1 MKAIPFLDLQ
11 ALHASIAGELNDA
24 MAKVMQHG
32 QFIMG
37 PEVRRFE
44 HQFANFTGAR
54 AAIGCANGTAAL
66 HAALCAL
73 EVGPGKEVILPSHTF
88 IATAEA
94 VLLTGARPVFV
105 EVDEE
110 TMLIDP
116 AKVRAAFSARTAAI
130 IAVHLYGMPCDMD
143 ALRAVAAERNVPIA
157 EDAAQAHGSTYKK
170 KQAGTLGAV
179 ASFSFFPGKN
189 LGAFGDAGAVTTND
203 PSLARTLRLYVNH
216 GREAKFEHLIVG
228 NNYRLD
234 TVQAAVLGVKL
245 RHLENWNLQRQRLAA
260 RYLEHFS
267 QEPFASFP
275 VRVQAA
281 PAGAASTYH
290 LMVVRIPRRD
300 EIMDELHKRGV
311 PTGLHYPIPCHLQPA
326 LRELSDGPGSLVV
339 TEKIAQQV
347 LSLPMCPT
355 FTLDDVD
362 RICDIFRAVI
372 IHSKVR

>member
-11 ALHASIAGELNDA
+11 TLHASIAGELNDA

-116 AKVRAAFSARTAAI
+116 AKIRAAFSARTAAI
-130 IAVHLYGMPCDMD
+130 IA
-143 ALRAVAAERNVPIA
+143 
-157 EDAAQAHGSTYKK
+157 
-170 KQAGTLGAV
+170 
-179 ASFSFFPGKN
+179 
-189 LGAFGDAGAVTTND
+189 
-203 PSLARTLRLYVNH
+203 
-216 GREAKFEHLIVG
+216 
-228 NNYRLD
+228 
-234 TVQAAVLGVKL
+234 
-245 RHLENWNLQRQRLAA
+245 
-260 RYLEHFS
+260 
-267 QEPFASFP
+267 
-275 VRVQAA
+275 
-281 PAGAASTYH
+281 
-290 LMVVRIPRRD
+290 
-300 EIMDELHKRGV
+300 
-311 PTGLHYPIPCHLQPA
+311 
-326 LRELSDGPGSLVV
+326 
-339 TEKIAQQV
+339 
-347 LSLPMCPT
+347 
-355 FTLDDVD
+355 
-362 RICDIFRAVI
+362 
-372 IHSKVR
+372 